1 MKVVILAGGLGTR
14 LIEKTDI
21 KPKPMV
27 EIGGKPILWH
37 IMNIYSKFGYNEFVV
52 CLGYKGDII
61 KQYFTSFLNSN
72 SDMTVDLGSGEITYH
87 TNNSQNW
94 KITLVNTGDE
104 TLTALR
110 ISKIKKYLNNERF
123 FLTYGDGLAN
133 VNIDTLLENH
143 LSNNKICTVT
153 AVKPTGRF
161 GVIKFSEKI
170 SFSEKN
176 SKDVDWI
183 NGGFFVCEPEVFKYI
198 DNHENVMWEKKPME
212 KIAKSNQLNAYKH
225 DGFWRPMDT
234 LKDLN
239 DLNEL
244 WNSNN
249 AKWKIW

>member
-14 LIEKTDI
+14 LIEKTNI

-37 IMNIYSKFGYNEFVV
+37 IMNIYSKFGYNEFVI
-52 CLGYKGDII
+52 CLGYKGDVI
-61 KQYFTSFLNSN
+61 KQYFTSFLNNN

-87 TNNSQNW
+87 KNNSQNW

-104 TLTALR
+104 TLTSLR
-110 ISKIKKYLNNERF
+110 ISKIKKYLNDERF

-133 VNIDTLLENH
+133 INIDTLLENH
-143 LSNNKICTVT
+143 IVNNKICTVT
-153 AVKPTGRF
+153 AVKPSGRF
-161 GVIKFSEKI
+161 GVIKFSKKI

-176 SKDVDWI
+176 SQDVDWI

-198 DNHENVMWEKKPME
+198 DDNEDVMWEKKPME
-212 KIAKSNQLNAYKH
+212 NIAKSNQLNAYKH
-225 DGFWRPMDT
+225 DGFWSPMDT
-234 LKDLN
+234 LKDQN